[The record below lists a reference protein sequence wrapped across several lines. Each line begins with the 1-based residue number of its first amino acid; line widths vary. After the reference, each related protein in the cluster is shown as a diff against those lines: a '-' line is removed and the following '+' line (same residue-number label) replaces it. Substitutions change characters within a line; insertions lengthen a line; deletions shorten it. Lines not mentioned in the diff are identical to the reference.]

1 MPRPGVILDR
11 DGTVIDF
18 YRDTEHGV
26 VTPAF
31 HPKLIRFLPGAI
43 EGLRALASK
52 GFVLGIATNQPGAAK
67 GELPRDAI
75 ERTNA
80 AVVDRLA
87 GEGIV
92 IEHVAT
98 CLHHPTGGDGGDPTL
113 IRPCDCR
120 KPAPGLLFDLI
131 ARLDLDPARS
141 WLIGDTPT
149 DIQAAQR
156 AGLHAA
162 LVFRAGRCEICP
174 LRDGPPFEG
183 RPDLAGSTLD
193 EIAGRI
199 AFVASRQA
207 E

>member
-18 YRDTEHGV
+18 HRDTEHGV

-31 HPKLIRFLPGAI
+31 HPKLVRFLPGAVD
-43 EGLRALASK
+43 GLRALASK
-52 GFVLGIATNQPGAAK
+52 GFVLAIATNQPGAAK
-67 GELPRDAI
+67 GELSREAI

-80 AVVDRLA
+80 AVVERLA
-87 GEGIV
+87 AEGV
-92 IEHVAT
+92 VLARVAT
-98 CLHHPTGGDGGDPTL
+98 CLHHPTGGDGGDPAL

-120 KPAPGLLFDLI
+120 KPSPGLLLDLI
-131 ARLDLDPARS
+131 ERLDLDPARS
-141 WLIGDTPT
+141 WFIGDTPT
-149 DIQAAQR
+149 DVQAAHR
-156 AGLHAA
+156 AGLKAA

-174 LRDGPPFEG
+174 LRDGPAFESA
-183 RPDLAGSTLD
+183 PDLAGSALD

-199 AFVASRQA
+199 AFVASAQA